1 VTSRSEQ
8 PDGPATENS
17 GFERTR
23 HSPRT
28 RRRIVR
34 RVLIGVGI
42 AVFVLALCG
51 GWLAFRA
58 VQVKQNLE
66 AAMAL
71 LPTLQEQ
78 VTDRD
83 VDGASSTLDEVQRY
97 AADARTAGT
106 DPLWKAAGIL
116 PVIGTNFTAISEV
129 AVSADDVVN
138 RAVAPMLDKASTLDW
153 DALTPTNGR
162 VDVGPLRDVAPTLG
176 SSANTVQLSYDRLQG
191 IDRDRLLP
199 QVVGPFD
206 QAVGALDDV
215 RVPLNSASRAAQL
228 LPSMLGADG
237 PRNYLILV
245 QNSAEIRATGGIP
258 GALAVVT
265 ADDGRIALTGQGSAT
280 EMGEFD
286 PPLDVDGEQEQIYT
300 FRMGA
305 YMQSANLTPDFPTAA
320 ETAKGMWEQTH
331 EGSRIDGVIA
341 LDPVVLANILWATGP
356 VDLGSFE
363 DPAVS
368 TLLSR
373 TELPTALDS
382 VNVVPTLL
390 SDVYA
395 QIEEP
400 DQQDEYFAA
409 VAGKVFSALADG
421 QGDSEQLIEALV
433 TSSDQGR
440 LYLWSATA
448 KEQNLI
454 ARTAIAG
461 AATGSTVG
469 GASFGAY
476 FNDGTGAKMDYYVRR
491 TVQLLRQCST
501 DGYSQYTVK
510 VTLTNTAP
518 ADAVASLPAYV
529 TGDGAF
535 DVAPGRIKTNTIAY
549 GPAQSLL
556 QTARLNGKDVPLGSF
571 GHGNRPVGVL
581 TTELGPGE
589 TATLEIDFTNVVQ
602 ENEPIL
608 DVTPTVQDPADVVL
622 PLQSSGACGLEPY
635 QDTAG

>member
-1 VTSRSEQ
+1 MTDRHGTSAELTQREE
-8 PDGPATENS
+8 ALA
-17 GFERTR
+17 
-23 HSPRT
+23 PRDEWRPSKGS
-28 RRRIVR
+28 RRRRLRMLLVGAAV
-34 RVLIGVGI
+34 VLVLLA
-42 AVFVLALCG
+42 AVG
-51 GWLAFRA
+51 GWLAHRTQ
-58 VQVKQNLE
+58 QVRTNLE
-66 AAMAL
+66 SSMSL
-71 LPTLQEQ
+71 LPELQAAVVERDTARASAVTAQLQEHTT
-78 VTDRD
+78 V
-83 VDGASSTLDEVQRY
+83 
-97 AADARTAGT
+97 ARSAGT
-106 DPLWKAAGIL
+106 DPLWKAASLL
-116 PVIGTNFTAISEV
+116 PFIGPNFSAVSEV
-129 AVSADDVVN
+129 TVSADDVVN
-138 RAVAPMLDKASTLDW
+138 RAVSPMLDKASTLDW

-162 VDVGPLRDVAPTLG
+162 VEVGPLRDVAPTLE
-176 SSANTVQLSYDRLQG
+176 SAANTVQLSYDRLQG

-199 QVVGPFD
+199 QVAGPLD

-215 RVPLNSASRAAQL
+215 RAPLNSASRAAQL

-237 PRNYLILV
+237 PRNYLILI

-265 ADDGRIALTGQGSAT
+265 ADDGRIALTDQGSAT
-280 EMGEFD
+280 EMGKFD
-286 PPLDVDGEQEQIYT
+286 PPLDVDEEQEQIYT
-300 FRMGA
+300 FRMAA

-320 ETAKGMWEQTH
+320 HTAKEMWEQTH

-341 LDPVVLANILWATGP
+341 LDAVVLANILWATGP

-368 TLLSR
+368 ALLSR
-373 TELPTALDS
+373 TELPSALDS
-382 VNVVPTLL
+382 ANVVPTLL

-400 DQQDEYFAA
+400 VQQDEYFAA

-421 QGDSEQLIEALV
+421 QGDSAQLIEALA

-440 LYLWSATA
+440 LYLWSATP

-501 DGYSQYTVK
+501 NGYSRYTVK

-518 ADAVASLPAYV
+518 ADAATSLPAYV

-535 DVAPGRIKTNTIAY
+535 DVAPGRIRTNTIAY

-556 QTARLNGKDVPLGSF
+556 QTARLNGENVPLGSY

-589 TATLEIDFTNVVQ
+589 TASLEIDFTNVVQ
-602 ENEPIL
+602 ENEPVL
-608 DVTPTVQDPADVVL
+608 DLTPTVQDPADVVL
-622 PLQSSGACGLEPY
+622 PLQSSGVCG
-635 QDTAG
+635 